1 MPSALP
7 ISEPPTPIA
16 TDAVVIGA
24 GPIGLFLVFQLGL
37 QGLRAHLIDT
47 LPHPGGQCVE
57 LYGDKPIYDIPALPV
72 CSAHEL
78 VQRLQEQMA
87 PFAPVQHLGEQVSTL
102 QPLATGGWQVGTEQ
116 GTQLHARAVFIAA
129 GVGAFVPRTLKLP
142 GLQAYSGGQVL
153 YHLGDLAP
161 LAGQRVVVH
170 GGGEAAVAQAIA
182 CATAPAAQRPART
195 TLQHRRDVFDAPP
208 ELLQELQSLRAA
220 GRMDVAIGMA
230 SGMEQEPAPPG
241 LPGPPTRLTAL
252 TLNTPAGTLLRL
264 PLDVLLVRLGLAPQ
278 LGPLA
283 DWGLQLERKQLRVD
297 PATLATN
304 LPGIYA
310 VGDVAHYPGTRKLLV
325 CGFHE
330 ATLAAFGAA
339 EWLAGQALPLEYTSS
354 STRLQQR
361 LGVQA
366 ATSTLS
372 YS

>member
-1 MPSALP
+1 MRWLRFFVPSALP

-78 VQRLQEQMA
+78 VQRLAQQMA
-87 PFAPVQHLGEQVSTL
+87 PFAPVQHLGEHVNTL

-116 GTQLHARAVFIAA
+116 GTELHARAVFIAA

-170 GGGEAAVAQAIA
+170 GGGPEAVAQAIA

-208 ELLQELQSLRAA
+208 ELLEQLQSLRAA
-220 GRMDVAIGMA
+220 GRMDVVIGMV
-230 SGMEQEPAPPG
+230 SGMEQEP
-241 LPGPPTRLTAL
+241 GPPARLTAL
-252 TLNTPAGTLLRL
+252 ELNTPAGTLLRL

-310 VGDVAHYPGTRKLLV
+310 VGDVAHYPGKRKLLV

-330 ATLAAFGAA
+330 ATLAAFSAA
-339 EWLAGQALPLEYTSS
+339 EWLAGQPVPLEYTSS

-366 ATSTLS
+366 ASTLT